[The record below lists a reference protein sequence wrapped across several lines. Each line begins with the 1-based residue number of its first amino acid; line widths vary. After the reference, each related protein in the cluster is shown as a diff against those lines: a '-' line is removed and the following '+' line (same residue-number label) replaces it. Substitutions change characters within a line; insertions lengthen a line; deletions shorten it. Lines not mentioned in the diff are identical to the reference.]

1 MNKKWFKHCV
11 MFFSFKERRAR
22 KLARYRQRVSEI
34 ENMESDEKDFEYIT
48 LKTDYE
54 HKKRALTIFAIFLV
68 LVILPNVW
76 KYFFLYIEKGLQCA
90 ASVKG
95 SEIEI
100 IKVSFAIII
109 ITAVA
114 ITFLFVFILAVSM
127 KEINRMQKELMTV
140 ETVRDKQSLS
150 S

>member
-1 MNKKWFKHCV
+1 M
-11 MFFSFKERRAR
+11 
-22 KLARYRQRVSEI
+22 
-34 ENMESDEKDFEYIT
+34 
-48 LKTDYE
+48 
-54 HKKRALTIFAIFLV
+54 TIFAIFLV

-90 ASVKG
+90 ASIKG